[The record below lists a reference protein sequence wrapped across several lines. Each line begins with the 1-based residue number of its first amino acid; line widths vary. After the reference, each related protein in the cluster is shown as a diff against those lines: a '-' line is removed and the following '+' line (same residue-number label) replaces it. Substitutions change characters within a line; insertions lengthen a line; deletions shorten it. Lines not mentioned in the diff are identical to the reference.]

1 MKQQGSQQQVQ
12 VEECT
17 TRSPLTDKKSPL
29 PRSPLF
35 ASNNNLTPKSP
46 SLPPLKFN
54 SSLLPRSNLAFGF
67 NDNDSVSDDDDDDVE
82 SVTSLSCPAAE
93 TDEENEDGRVF
104 DNLDTPIA
112 QCYDEEQL
120 FGFGFG
126 FGNGAKSKT
135 LKPSGI
141 LRKGLLI
148 ENITI
153 QVPNSVNARRFTDGE
168 LGFNKCVQKKMTPC
182 GSEIGT
188 AGRGVRFQNTSNLND
203 SVDLATPSAPPIF
216 IDGEGGEGDV
226 HYSEGSVANEVDEMT
241 QQDRRSW
248 QSRDSVNCDDG
259 GGRSECSIE
268 QKPNTVAERY
278 FCSVIHSFFVALC
291 YFL

>member
-1 MKQQGSQQQVQ
+1 MKQGSQQVQ

-35 ASNNNLTPKSP
+35 TSNNNLSPKSP

-54 SSLLPRSNLAFGF
+54 SSLLPRSNLTFGF
-67 NDNDSVSDDDDDDVE
+67 NDHDSVSDNDDE
-82 SVTSLSCPAAE
+82 SVASLSCPAAQ
-93 TDEENEDGRVF
+93 TDEEDERVF

-120 FGFGFG
+120 FGFG
-126 FGNGAKSKT
+126 NGIKPEA
-135 LKPSGI
+135 LKQSRI
-141 LRKGLLI
+141 LRKGLVN
-148 ENITI
+148 ENLTI
-153 QVPNSVNARRFTDGE
+153 QVPDSVNARRFTDGE
-168 LGFNKCVQKKMTPC
+168 LGFNKFVQKKMTPC

-188 AGRGVRFQNTSNLND
+188 AGRGVPFQNTSNLND
-203 SVDLATPSAPPIF
+203 PVDLATPSAPPFF
-216 IDGEGGEGDV
+216 IEGEGDV
-226 HYSEGSVANEVDEMT
+226 VYSEGSVANEVDEVT
-241 QQDRRSW
+241 QQDRSW
-248 QSRDSVNCDDG
+248 QSRDTVNCDD

-268 QKPNTVAERY
+268 QKPHTVAERY
-278 FCSVIHSFFVALC
+278 FYSTIHSFFVALC

>member
-1 MKQQGSQQQVQ
+1 
-12 VEECT
+12 
-17 TRSPLTDKKSPL
+17 
-29 PRSPLF
+29 
-35 ASNNNLTPKSP
+35 
-46 SLPPLKFN
+46 
-54 SSLLPRSNLAFGF
+54 LLPRSNLAFGIIDHDGD
-67 NDNDSVSDDDDDDVE
+67 DNDDDDDDE
-82 SVTSLSCPAAE
+82 SVASLSCPAAE
-93 TDEENEDGRVF
+93 TDDDEENEEIQRIF

-126 FGNGAKSKT
+126 NGAKPKA

-141 LRKGLLI
+141 LRKGLVNEIL
-148 ENITI
+148 TI

-168 LGFNKCVQKKMTPC
+168 LGFNNCVQKKMTPC

-203 SVDLATPSAPPIF
+203 PVDLATPSAPPIF
-216 IDGEGGEGDV
+216 VEGDGDV
-226 HYSEGSVANEVDEMT
+226 VYSEGSVANEIDEMT
-241 QQDRRSW
+241 RQDRSSW

-278 FCSVIHSFFVALC
+278 FYSAIHSFFCCFVL
-291 YFL
+291 LSMKHGQRNGH